1 MKMGIIKKIVLI
13 IGILIVLGIII
24 ISDISDRGIY
34 DSINIPKEEQN
45 MFFEHKT
52 GKEQEKVFEQN
63 FGNEKYKFPKGNT
76 EKIKLYKNSFLI
88 SRLNSKTITDPNKT
102 DLISFFN
109 DPMNFSWGETTWDL
123 SESEYILR
131 FYDSNDNEIGKVWLC
146 LEGCGMT
153 QSIPFSPN
161 MKYGGLSENG
171 KEKIHQIL
179 NKIVAE

>member
-1 MKMGIIKKIVLI
+1 MKIIRKIVLI

-24 ISDISDRGIY
+24 ICDIYDRGIY
-34 DSINIPKEEQN
+34 HSITIPKDVQN
-45 MFFEHKT
+45 TFFINKA

-63 FGNEKYKFPKGNT
+63 FGNEKYKFPRENT

-88 SRLNSKTITDPNKT
+88 SRLNPKTIIDSNKT
-102 DLISFFN
+102 VLISFFN

-146 LEGCGMT
+146 MEGCGMT

-161 MKYGGLSENG
+161 MKYGGLSKNG
-171 KEKIHQIL
+171 KEKINQIL
-179 NKIVAE
+179 NKIIAE